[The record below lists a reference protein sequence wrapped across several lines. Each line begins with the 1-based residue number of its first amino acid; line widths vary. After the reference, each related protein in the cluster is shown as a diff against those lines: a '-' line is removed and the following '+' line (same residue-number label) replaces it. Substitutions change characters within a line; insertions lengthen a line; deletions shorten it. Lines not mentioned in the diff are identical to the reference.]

1 MVLHRLAYPNR
12 LCDLVWYF
20 GCSEYKISTIVNET
34 ISFLCWQHEMVMN
47 DCFAPWLDHIQM
59 ADIISQKGCPLSNV
73 WGFIDGTLMR
83 TCHPKYNQEVLF
95 SGHKRHYGVKY
106 QMVMAPNGMIVHVY
120 GPYPGRN
127 HNLGLLEASKLS
139 DQLCQ
144 NFDNRGNPML
154 IYGDKAYNYQ

>member
-1 MVLHRLAYPNR
+1 
-12 LCDLVWYF
+12 
-20 GCSEYKISTIVNET
+20 
-34 ISFLCWQHEMVMN
+34 
-47 DCFAPWLDHIQM
+47 
-59 ADIISQKGCPLSNV
+59 
-73 WGFIDGTLMR
+73 MR
-83 TCHPKYNQEVLF
+83 TCCLKYNQEVLF
-95 SGHKRHYGVKY
+95 SGHKRHHGVKY

-144 NFDNRGNPML
+144 IFDNRGNPML